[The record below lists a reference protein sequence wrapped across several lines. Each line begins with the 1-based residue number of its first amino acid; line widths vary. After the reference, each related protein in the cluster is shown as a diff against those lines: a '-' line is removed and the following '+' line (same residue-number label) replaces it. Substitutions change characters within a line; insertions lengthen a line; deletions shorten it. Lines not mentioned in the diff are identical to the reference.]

1 MSPPRNQVVSRG
13 TDVRILLPPAQS
25 QANSGSEKTA
35 QWCRPRGAGDP
46 NPKWLGRHG
55 VNATLAD
62 SELKD
67 LRLESWKVLFFTE
80 TQHRPAFSSPRLNPG
95 SASSKKAGAEPL
107 ARHRRGTRVANPRQG
122 DFAKP
127 DCEIGQASVRRLARA
142 KTRCLNKRFPKP
154 KMQSVRAT
162 GGIEALRNGTGR

>member
-1 MSPPRNQVVSRG
+1 MRCLPQVVRVRHHDGGNGAQHVDDPSRFFEPSHKG
-13 TDVRILLPPAQS
+13 VAGGEIAVWLR
-25 QANSGSEKTA
+25 KTA

-46 NPKWLGRHG
+46 NPNWLGRHG
-55 VNATLAD
+55 VNAKLAD

-67 LRLESWKVLFFTE
+67 LRLESWKVPFFTE

-127 DCEIGQASVRRLARA
+127 DCEIGQASARRLARA
-142 KTRCLNKRFPKP
+142 GNAMP
-154 KMQSVRAT
+154 
-162 GGIEALRNGTGR
+162 